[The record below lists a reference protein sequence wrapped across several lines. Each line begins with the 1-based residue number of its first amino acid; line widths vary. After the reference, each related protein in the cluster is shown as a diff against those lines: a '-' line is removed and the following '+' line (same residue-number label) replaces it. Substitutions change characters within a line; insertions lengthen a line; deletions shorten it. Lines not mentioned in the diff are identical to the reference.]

1 MIFALVDCNNFY
13 ASCERVFN
21 PGIVGRPV
29 LVLSNNDGCVIARSQ
44 EAKDLGIKMGVPVFE
59 VRAIIARHK
68 IAVYSSNYALYGD
81 MSNRV
86 MKVLFRFTP
95 SMEVYSIDEAFL
107 DLSGFTTRDISQY
120 ARDIRRTVGRWTG
133 IPVSIGIGPTKT
145 LAKLAGNAAK
155 KIPAMGG
162 VAALFDPDH
171 QRDALGATE
180 VEDIWGIGRRHG
192 RMLKAHGIH
201 TALDLAGQPD
211 PWVRSKMG
219 VVGLRLVHELRG
231 GSCLDLETQPK
242 DKKSCRVSRSFAK
255 GVTRREDLQSAVA
268 SFAERA
274 SEKLREAGLV
284 AGAVTVFLHTNG
296 FRTDQPQYRNATT
309 LVLDPATNHGSAV
322 IGAAMDG
329 IEKIYRTG
337 FSYKKAGVMM
347 EGLSRASGTQLSLLA
362 PKTHQSTD
370 AMKAFDAINRRFGS
384 GTIRHGATM
393 LGNNWR
399 MAQQHRSP
407 RYTTCWE
414 ELATVR

>member
-13 ASCERVFN
+13 VSCERVFN
-21 PGIVGRPV
+21 PGIVGHPV

-120 ARDIRRTVGRWTG
+120 ARDIRRTIGRWTG

-192 RMLKAHGIH
+192 RMLKAHGIN
-201 TALDLAGQPD
+201 TALDLAGRPD

-231 GSCLDLETQPK
+231 K
-242 DKKSCRVSRSFAK
+242 
-255 GVTRREDLQSAVA
+255 A
-268 SFAERA
+268 SLIWKPSQKIKNHA
-274 SEKLREAGLV
+274 
-284 AGAVTVFLHTNG
+284 G
-296 FRTDQPQYRNATT
+296 FRVRLQKGSPDVKTCKVPLPALPNA
-309 LVLDPATNHGSAV
+309 H
-322 IGAAMDG
+322 
-329 IEKIYRTG
+329 
-337 FSYKKAGVMM
+337 
-347 EGLSRASGTQLSLLA
+347 
-362 PKTHQSTD
+362 PKNCAKQVWWQ
-370 AMKAFDAINRRFGS
+370 G
-384 GTIRHGATM
+384 
-393 LGNNWR
+393 
-399 MAQQHRSP
+399 P
-407 RYTTCWE
+407 
-414 ELATVR
+414 